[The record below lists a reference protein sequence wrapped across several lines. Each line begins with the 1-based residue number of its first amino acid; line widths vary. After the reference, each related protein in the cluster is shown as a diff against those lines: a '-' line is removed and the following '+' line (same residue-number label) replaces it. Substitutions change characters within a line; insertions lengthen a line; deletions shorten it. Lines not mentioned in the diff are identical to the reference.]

1 MVASPPVVFV
11 VDDEAAARE
20 SVGALVESHGYR
32 AACYASAEEF
42 LANFDRRSPGCLI
55 TDHRMFG
62 VSGLELLR
70 TMRDEGRRL
79 PVILITAYA
88 NVPLAVQAMELGA
101 VTVLE
106 KPCRDQELW
115 QNIERA
121 LKLDVDNYAQRLRA
135 EEVRWRIE
143 SLDDDEDEILRRIVR
158 GQQNKSIAHDLGIGL
173 RTVEARRQAIFTKLQ
188 AESLADLLRM
198 VIETRAVDDATIS

>member
-62 VSGLELLR
+62 ASGLELLR

-101 VTVLE
+101 ITVLE

-135 EEVRWRIE
+135 EEVRRRIE

>member
-55 TDHRMFG
+55 TDHRMLG
-62 VSGLELLR
+62 ASGLELLR